1 MNAKLIISD
10 SYMGIFIPRDFS
22 DSVLNFING
31 KSNLPFTQND
41 EIIASFYIFGKDH
54 KVNGELEI
62 TNVKDIARK
71 TMEQVA
77 RQVSI
82 YANNPISMNQES
94 LRENFNKR
102 SMQILIDSNNK
113 IGNKKID
120 SDITKRIA
128 RDPTIL
134 SECYAWHLAYY
145 KQDYFFK
152 LFNPLS
158 GADLP
163 PDLAEQLEGRMLMLG
178 FNVKDS
184 AELTYDDPIIP
195 FLQWLSKWTK

>member
-1 MNAKLIISD
+1 MQKLIISD

-22 DSVLNFING
+22 NRVLNFING
-31 KSNLPFTQND
+31 KSNLPFTQKD

-71 TMEQVA
+71 TMEQIA
-77 RQVSI
+77 RQVRI

-113 IGNKKID
+113 KSNKKINF
-120 SDITKRIA
+120 DITKRISS
-128 RDPTIL
+128 DPTIL
-134 SECYAWHLAYY
+134 SECYVWHLAYY

-152 LFNPLS
+152 LFNPLR
-158 GADLP
+158 GTDLP
-163 PDLAEQLEGRMLMLG
+163 PDLVEQLEGRMLMLG
-178 FNVKDS
+178 FNVKNS
-184 AELTYDDPIIP
+184 AKLTYDDPIIP
-195 FLQWLSKWTK
+195 FLQWLNEWTK

>member
-1 MNAKLIISD
+1 MRKLIISD

-22 DSVLNFING
+22 NRVLNFING
-31 KSNLPFTQND
+31 KSNLPFTQKD

-77 RQVSI
+77 RQVRI
-82 YANNPISMNQES
+82 YANNPIRMNQES

-102 SMQILIDSNNK
+102 SMQILIDSNNNNS
-113 IGNKKID
+113 NKKTNF
-120 SDITKRIA
+120 DITKRIS

-152 LFNPLS
+152 LFNPLR
-158 GADLP
+158 GTDLP
-163 PDLAEQLEGRMLMLG
+163 PDLTEQLEGRMLMLG
-178 FNVKDS
+178 FNVKNS
-184 AELTYDDPIIP
+184 AKLTYDDPIVP
-195 FLQWLSKWTK
+195 FLQWLNEWTK

>member
-1 MNAKLIISD
+1 MQKLIISD

-22 DSVLNFING
+22 NRVLNFING
-31 KSNLPFTQND
+31 KSNLPFTQKD

-71 TMEQVA
+71 TMEQIA
-77 RQVSI
+77 RQVRI

-113 IGNKKID
+113 NSNKKINFD
-120 SDITKRIA
+120 TTKRISS
-128 RDPTIL
+128 DPTIL

-152 LFNPLS
+152 LFNPLR
-158 GADLP
+158 GTDLP
-163 PDLAEQLEGRMLMLG
+163 PDLVEQLEGRMLMLG
-178 FNVKDS
+178 FNVKNS
-184 AELTYDDPIIP
+184 EKLTYDDPIIP
-195 FLQWLSKWTK
+195 FLQWLNEWTK

>member
-1 MNAKLIISD
+1 
-10 SYMGIFIPRDFS
+10 MGIFMPRDFS
-22 DSVLNFING
+22 NRVLDFLNG
-31 KSNLPFTQND
+31 KTNLPFTQKD

-71 TMEQVA
+71 TMEQIA
-77 RQVSI
+77 RQVRI

-113 IGNKKID
+113 NSNKKINFD
-120 SDITKRIA
+120 TTKRIS

-152 LFNPLS
+152 LFNPLR
-158 GADLP
+158 GTNLP

-178 FNVKDS
+178 FNVKNS
-184 AELTYDDPIIP
+184 AKLTYDDPIIP
-195 FLQWLSKWTK
+195 FLQWLNEWTK

>member
-1 MNAKLIISD
+1 MQKLIISD

-22 DSVLNFING
+22 NRVLNFING
-31 KSNLPFTQND
+31 KSNLPFTQRD

-71 TMEQVA
+71 TMEQIA
-77 RQVSI
+77 RQVRI

-113 IGNKKID
+113 NSNKKINF
-120 SDITKRIA
+120 DITKRIS

-152 LFNPLS
+152 LFNPLR
-158 GADLP
+158 GTDLP
-163 PDLAEQLEGRMLMLG
+163 PDLVEQLEGRMLMLG
-178 FNVKDS
+178 FNVKNS
-184 AELTYDDPIIP
+184 AKLTYDDPIIP
-195 FLQWLSKWTK
+195 FLQWLNEWTK

>member
-1 MNAKLIISD
+1 MQKLIISD

-22 DSVLNFING
+22 NRVLNFING
-31 KSNLPFTQND
+31 KSNLPFTQKD

-71 TMEQVA
+71 TMEQIA
-77 RQVSI
+77 RQVRI

-113 IGNKKID
+113 NSNKKINFD
-120 SDITKRIA
+120 TTKRIS

-152 LFNPLS
+152 LFNPLR
-158 GADLP
+158 GTDLP
-163 PDLAEQLEGRMLMLG
+163 PDLVEQLEGRMLMLG
-178 FNVKDS
+178 FNVKNS
-184 AELTYDDPIIP
+184 EKLTYDDPIIP
-195 FLQWLSKWTK
+195 FLQWLNEWTK

>member
-1 MNAKLIISD
+1 
-10 SYMGIFIPRDFS
+10 MGIFIPRDFS
-22 DSVLNFING
+22 NRVLNFING
-31 KSNLPFTQND
+31 KSNLPFTQKD

-54 KVNGELEI
+54 KVKGELEI
-62 TNVKDIARK
+62 INVKDIARK

-77 RQVSI
+77 RQVRI

-113 IGNKKID
+113 NSNKKLNF
-120 SDITKRIA
+120 DITKRIS

-152 LFNPLS
+152 LFNPLK
-158 GADLP
+158 GTNLP

-178 FNVKDS
+178 FNVKNS
-184 AELTYDDPIIP
+184 AKLTYDDPMIP
-195 FLQWLSKWTK
+195 FLQWLNEWTK

>member
-1 MNAKLIISD
+1 MRKLIISD
-10 SYMGIFIPRDFS
+10 SYMGIFLPRDFS
-22 DSVLNFING
+22 NRVLNFING
-31 KSNLPFTQND
+31 KSNLPFTQKD

-54 KVNGELEI
+54 KVKGELEI

-77 RQVSI
+77 RQVRI

-113 IGNKKID
+113 NSNKKINF
-120 SDITKRIA
+120 DITKRISG
-128 RDPTIL
+128 DPTIL

-145 KQDYFFK
+145 KQDFFFK
-152 LFNPLS
+152 LFNPLR
-158 GADLP
+158 GTNLP

-178 FNVKDS
+178 FNVKNS
-184 AELTYDDPIIP
+184 AKLTYDDPMKP
-195 FLQWLSKWTK
+195 FLQWLNEWTK

>member
-1 MNAKLIISD
+1 MRKLIISD

-22 DSVLNFING
+22 NRVLNFING
-31 KSNLPFTQND
+31 KSNLPFTQRE

-77 RQVSI
+77 RQVRI
-82 YANNPISMNQES
+82 YANNPIRMNQES

-102 SMQILIDSNNK
+102 SMQILIDSTNNNS
-113 IGNKKID
+113 NKKINF
-120 SDITKRIA
+120 DITKRIS

-152 LFNPLS
+152 LFNPLR
-158 GADLP
+158 GTDLP
-163 PDLAEQLEGRMLMLG
+163 SDLAEQLEGRMLMLG
-178 FNVKDS
+178 FNVKNS
-184 AELTYDDPIIP
+184 AKLTYDDPIVP
-195 FLQWLSKWTK
+195 FLQWLNEWTR

>member
-113 IGNKKID
+113 IGNKKINF
-120 SDITKRIA
+120 DITKRIA

-145 KQDYFFK
+145 KHDYFFK

>member
-1 MNAKLIISD
+1 MQKLIISD

-22 DSVLNFING
+22 NRVLNFING
-31 KSNLPFTQND
+31 KSNLPFTQKD

-71 TMEQVA
+71 TMEQIA
-77 RQVSI
+77 RQVRI

-113 IGNKKID
+113 NSNKKINF
-120 SDITKRIA
+120 DITKRIS

-152 LFNPLS
+152 LFNPLR
-158 GADLP
+158 GTDLP
-163 PDLAEQLEGRMLMLG
+163 PDLVEQLEGRMLMLG
-178 FNVKDS
+178 FNVKNS
-184 AELTYDDPIIP
+184 AKLTYDEPIIP
-195 FLQWLSKWTK
+195 FLQWLNEWTK

>member
-1 MNAKLIISD
+1 
-10 SYMGIFIPRDFS
+10 MGIFIPRDFS
-22 DSVLNFING
+22 NRVLNFING
-31 KSNLPFTQND
+31 KSNLPFTQKD

-54 KVNGELEI
+54 KVKGELEI

-77 RQVSI
+77 RQVRI

-113 IGNKKID
+113 NSNKKLNF
-120 SDITKRIA
+120 DITKRIS

-145 KQDYFFK
+145 KQDYFFN
-152 LFNPLS
+152 LFNPLK
-158 GADLP
+158 GTNLP

-178 FNVKDS
+178 FNVKNS
-184 AELTYDDPIIP
+184 AKLTYDDPLIP
-195 FLQWLSKWTK
+195 FLQWLNEWTK